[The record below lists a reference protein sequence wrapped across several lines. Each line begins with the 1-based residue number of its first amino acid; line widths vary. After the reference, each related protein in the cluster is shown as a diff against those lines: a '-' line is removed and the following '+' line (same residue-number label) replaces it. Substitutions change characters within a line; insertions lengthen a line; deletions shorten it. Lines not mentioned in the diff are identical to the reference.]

1 MARTA
6 ADWIASLGLIPHP
19 EGGFYRETYRA
30 AERITAQH
38 LPARFGGA
46 RACSTAIYF
55 LLRGDQ
61 VSRLHRIKSDEI
73 WHFYA
78 GGALTLTSIY
88 PDGRLQQFRLG
99 ADPDRGEQFQALVPA
114 ACWYGAAVD
123 DPADYALVGGTVAPG
138 FDFAD
143 FELGDRARLLADFPQ
158 HRDVILRLTRRAT
171 GAGGRRAGHSARSAA
186 ASAGGRPRPPGAG
199 RGRRGRPR

>member
-6 ADWIASLGLIPHP
+6 AEWIASLRLLPHP

-30 AERITAQH
+30 QDVIVGGH

-55 LLRGDQ
+55 LLRGGQ
-61 VSRLHRIKSDEI
+61 VSLLHRIKSDEI

-78 GGALTLTSIY
+78 GSPLTLALIR
-88 PDGRLQQFRLG
+88 PDGRLQAHRLG
-99 ADPDRGEQFQALVPA
+99 PDPERGESFQVLVPA
-114 ACWYGAAVD
+114 GCWYGATVD
-123 DPADYALVGGTVAPG
+123 DSAGYALVGGTVAPG

-143 FELGDRARLLADFPQ
+143 FELADREMLLASFPQ
-158 HRDVILRLTRRAT
+158 HRQTILRLT
-171 GAGGRRAGHSARSAA
+171 
-186 ASAGGRPRPPGAG
+186 
-199 RGRRGRPR
+199 